1 MDAALH
7 RREDPAM
14 SGSVQDRTKRSP
26 DVDFNV
32 NVKQMEKLIEAATR
46 ASDREVKDL
55 AKEIKQAGIDKVTGA
70 HSGGLG
76 GGGREPDPNQHC
88 TVRAG
93 KTNYHVQLVL
103 KNGKW
108 LITSITK

>member
-1 MDAALH
+1 
-7 RREDPAM
+7 M
-14 SGSVQDRTKRSP
+14 SGSVQDRTKRFP

-32 NVKQMEKLIEAATR
+32 NVKQMEKLIEAATH
-46 ASDREVKDL
+46 ASDREIKDL

-88 TVRAG
+88 TVKAG
-93 KTNYHVQLVL
+93 NTNYHVQLAL